1 MSLFDS
7 LKNVAMKSA
16 GNFLN
21 DVAAN
26 AKREISN
33 EIKEKSVEALSNGV
47 DNYLEQAKDKVTN
60 EEGREAISQL
70 QNLIGDA
77 KQVRET
83 ATGLDED
90 KYNEAMKKTQ
100 EDLQELNDFTNK
112 MNN

>member
-33 EIKEKSVEALSNGV
+33 EIKEK
-47 DNYLEQAKDKVTN
+47 
-60 EEGREAISQL
+60 R
-70 QNLIGDA
+70 
-77 KQVRET
+77 
-83 ATGLDED
+83 
-90 KYNEAMKKTQ
+90 
-100 EDLQELNDFTNK
+100 
-112 MNN
+112 